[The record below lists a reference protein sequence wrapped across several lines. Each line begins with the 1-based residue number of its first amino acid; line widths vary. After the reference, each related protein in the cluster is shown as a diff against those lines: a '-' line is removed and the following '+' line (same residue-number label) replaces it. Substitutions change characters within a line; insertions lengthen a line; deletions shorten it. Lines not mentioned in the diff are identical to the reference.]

1 MMLQSLGTEMDVLK
15 VHSVPQVLSHVEKKK
30 EENGWGKERKK
41 GSLKK

>member
-30 EENGWGKERKK
+30 ERKMDEEKRERRVV
-41 GSLKK
+41 